1 MLRLFTLLADV
12 VAYRWLGLD
21 PATRTA
27 AAVHFFVEDVTK
39 IFALLVTVIFVMGLF
54 RSMLSPERVRTYL
67 EGRSRWVA
75 YVMAVVLGAV
85 TPFCSCSSVP
95 LFIGFVE
102 AGIPVGATMA
112 FLIASPMVNEVAVVL
127 LLSLLGWKL
136 TVLYV
141 ATGLVVGVAGG
152 ALIDSLR
159 LERWVEEYVWK
170 IRVGQVDLPQGRPT
184 LAARVRFANG
194 EVRDIVGRIWAYVL
208 VGVGLGAALH
218 GYVPQDFFARYAGA
232 DNPLAVPLA
241 VVLGVPMYS
250 NASGIIP
257 VAEALLGKGVPVGT
271 VLALMMS
278 VVALSLPEMIILR
291 KVLTVRM
298 LAFFAAYLAVSFVVV
313 GYLFN
318 AIQLT

>member
-1 MLRLFTLLADV
+1 MFRIFTLLADL
-12 VAYRWLGLD
+12 VAYRLLGLD
-21 PATRTA
+21 PETRTA
-27 AAVHFFVEDVTK
+27 AAMHFFVEDVTK

-54 RSMLSPERVRTYL
+54 RSMLSPERVRTAL
-67 EGRSRWVA
+67 DGRSRWVA
-75 YVMAVVLGAV
+75 YVLAVILGAV

-112 FLIASPMVNEVAVVL
+112 FLIASPMINEVAVAL
-127 LLSLLGWKL
+127 LLGILGWKL

-152 ALIDSLR
+152 ALIDGLG
-159 LERWVEEYVWK
+159 LQRWVEEYVWK
-170 IRVGQVDLPQGRPT
+170 IRVG
-184 LAARVRFANG
+184 AAGEAEDRSSMRARLVFARG
-194 EVRDIVGRIWAYVL
+194 EVHDIVGRIWVWVL

-218 GYVPQDFFARYAGA
+218 GFVPQELIARWAGA
-232 DNPLAVPLA
+232 SNPLAVPLA
-241 VVLGVPMYS
+241 VVAGVPMYA
-250 NASGIIP
+250 NASGIVP

-291 KVLTVRM
+291 KVLKLRM
-298 LAFFAAYLAVSFVVV
+298 LGFFAGYLAVAFVAV

-318 AIQLT
+318 AFRF

>member
-1 MLRLFTLLADV
+1 MFRIFTWLADE
-12 VAYRWLGLD
+12 VAYGLLGLD
-21 PATRTA
+21 ASTRTA
-27 AAVHFFVEDVTK
+27 AALHFFVEDVTK
-39 IFALLVTVIFVMGLF
+39 IFALLVGVIFLMGLF
-54 RSMLSPERVRTYL
+54 RSALSPERVRAYL
-67 EGRSRWVA
+67 EGRSRWAA
-75 YVMAVVLGAV
+75 YLMAVVLGAV

-102 AGIPVGATMA
+102 GGIPVGATMA
-112 FLIASPMVNEVAVVL
+112 FLIASPMINEVAVAL
-127 LLSLLGWKL
+127 LLTLLGWKL
-136 TVLYV
+136 TLLYV

-152 ALIDSLR
+152 ALIDTLR

-170 IRVGQVDLPQGRPT
+170 IRVGE
-184 LAARVRFANG
+184 AATGAHRLTFRDRVGFAWG
-194 EVRDIVGRIWAYVL
+194 EVTDIVGRIWVYVL

-218 GYVPQDFFARYAGA
+218 GYVPEEFFARWAGA
-232 DNPLAVPLA
+232 ANPLAVPLA
-241 VVLGVPMYS
+241 VLAGVPMYA

-291 KVLTVRM
+291 KVLKVRM
-298 LAFFAAYLAVSFVVV
+298 LGFFAGYLALAFTAV

-318 AIQLT
+318 AIRL